1 MARPRG
7 VLVFGSVNLDLV
19 LPCAH
24 LPAAGET
31 VAADDPLHLPG
42 GKGGN
47 QAFAAARAGAATRLA
62 ASLGDD
68 AAADAALDGLAQ
80 AGCDLSLTLRGTR
93 PTGIAVVAIGPRRAD
108 TGRAGR
114 AAVNAASGSPA
125 FDNQI
130 IVAAGANADLDDRA
144 VADADL
150 ADMVLVTQNETPAP
164 ALARLHVRARAAGA
178 VVVHNAAPARGR
190 DAPPLIA
197 VDWLVVNETE
207 WADLSGQTIGDDSA
221 GGGQGGQG
229 EDSALAAVL
238 LAGRDALGLRADQRV
253 VLTLGS
259 RGAAALDGDDVLI
272 QPAPAVT
279 VVDSTGAGDAFVG
292 AFATGLVQDMAA
304 TGPALAAGVA
314 AGALACGA
322 VGARSATPD
331 AAAIAV
337 MRAGLPPQRLVRGQP
352 SAR

>member
-31 VAADDPLHLPG
+31 VAAGDPLHLPG

-68 AAADAALDGLAQ
+68 AAADAALDGLAR
-80 AGCDLSLTLRGTR
+80 AGCDLSLTVRGTR
-93 PTGIAVVAIGPRRAD
+93 PTGIAVVAIGPRQ
-108 TGRAGR
+108 
-114 AAVNAASGSPA
+114 AAVDTASSSPA
-125 FDNQI
+125 VDNQI

-150 ADMVLVTQNETPAP
+150 AGMVLVTQNETPAP
-164 ALARLHVRARAAGA
+164 ALARLHLRARTAGA
-178 VVVHNAAPARGR
+178 VVVHNAAPSRGR

-207 WADLSGQTIGDDSA
+207 WADLSGYAIGDDSA
-221 GGGQGGQG
+221 GGDQS
-229 EDSALAAVL
+229 EDGALAAVL
-238 LAGRDALGLRADQRV
+238 LSGRDALGLRADQRV

-259 RGAAALDGDDVLI
+259 RGAAVLDGCDVLI
-272 QPAPAVT
+272 QPAPAVA

-292 AFATGLVQDMAA
+292 AFAAGLVQDAAA
-304 TGPALAAGVA
+304 TGSALAAAVA

-331 AAAIAV
+331 AAAIAA